1 MNAIVRSQRRFDR
14 RLYLGASL
22 IFFALVF
29 WTFARTFY
37 LQRFFGTPPLSAL
50 LHIHGAV
57 MSGWVLLLVLQTGLI
72 AAHRVRWHRRLG
84 VFGAVWAAL
93 LVIVGSFTTLHAAA
107 REVRGHTDFA
117 ASQVII
123 TSLDLLQMLFFA
135 GFVAIA
141 IWQRHRPDYH
151 KRLMLLTIACM
162 LPDALARLP
171 VSFMAGAT
179 EVDLNLRIMVGLDLF
194 IIICVGLDTLWH
206 RRLHPAFG
214 WGALLFVGAFHL
226 ALFSTQSRAWIAFG
240 ESLVS

>member
-117 ASQVII
+117 ASQVVI